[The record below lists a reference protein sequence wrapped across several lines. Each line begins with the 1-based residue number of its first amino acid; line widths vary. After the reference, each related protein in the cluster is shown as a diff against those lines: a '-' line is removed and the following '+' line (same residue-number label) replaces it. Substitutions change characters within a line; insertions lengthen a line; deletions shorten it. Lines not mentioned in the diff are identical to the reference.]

1 MHEPDDDEVAGELA
15 LARPTPPE
23 RLRVHLREWLLD
35 QRPGRHRPEHL
46 WPLATGALVAGFAL
60 LAVAAIYAL

>member
-1 MHEPDDDEVAGELA
+1 MAGELA

-23 RLRVHLREWLLD
+23 RLRAQLREWILD

-46 WPLATGALVAGFAL
+46 WLLATGALVAGSVL